1 MENEEMVGLP
11 SGFQI
16 VDEVDIGN
24 VDDVREERPLVP
36 PAKDVKLQIKRV
48 SARSNETRTWRW
60 LSVGLQLVDGVKV
73 GEDMKYKGM
82 YVNTDNMC
90 YYADPEA
97 YPEVTKDK
105 RYLGKLADLQ
115 RATGMVGLPINDK
128 FLEILQ
134 DKIVLGTIRQKF
146 DEYQGEKVNV
156 VGYLKP
162 LTTEMLV

>member
-1 MENEEMVGLP
+1 MYDGEVGGSP
-11 SGFQI
+11 DGFP
-16 VDEVDIGN
+16 VLDEVDVGN
-24 VDDVREERPLVP
+24 LDGIKEERPLVP

-48 SARSNETRTWRW
+48 NARSNETRTWRW

-73 GEDMKYKGM
+73 GEDIKYKGM

-90 YYADPEA
+90 YFADLEA

-115 RATGMVGLPINDK
+115 RATGTVGLPINDK

-162 LTTEMLV
+162 LPTDMLV

>member
-1 MENEEMVGLP
+1 MYDGESTGLP

-24 VDDVREERPLVP
+24 VDDVKEERPLVP

-48 SARSNETRTWRW
+48 NARKNEQGTWRW

-90 YYADPEA
+90 YYADPLT
-97 YPEVTKDK
+97 YPEVVKDK

-115 RATGMVGLPINDK
+115 RATGTVGMKINDE
-128 FLEILQ
+128 FLNTLQ

-162 LTTEMLV
+162 LGVEQLV